1 MKLSFRD
8 IEPFVKKPDP
18 AARVILVYGPDHGLM
33 KERAK
38 IIAQSVVAD
47 INDPFNAVTLNADTL
62 IDDPARLS
70 DEASAMSMMGG
81 DRLIRIE
88 DGADKLTPLIK
99 DYLQNPSNS
108 SLVVIEA
115 GELGTKSS
123 LRALCEKQNN
133 AAAVPCYV
141 EDERDLGRL
150 IRESI
155 QAENH
160 TIESD
165 AVTWLAANI
174 SGDRLKA
181 RAELEKLIVYK
192 GAERSAITL
201 EDVRAICGE
210 VSALALDDLV
220 YATAGNDS
228 AKALQTYNQLINE
241 GVNFVMVLR
250 SLQNHFRRL
259 HLVRACID
267 EGVSQETSLKK
278 LSPPLFFKQE
288 PAFRAQL
295 SRWSLKS
302 ISVVLDRLMNL
313 EAECKK
319 TGAPVETLCA
329 QAVLGISKSRGLN

>member
-18 AARVILVYGPDHGLM
+18 AARVILVYGPDNGLM

-38 IIAQSVVAD
+38 TMAQTVCAD

-62 IDDPARLS
+62 DSDPARLV
-70 DEASAMSMMGG
+70 DEAFAMSMMGG
-81 DRLIRIE
+81 DRLVRIE
-88 DGADKLTPLIK
+88 DAADKLTPLIK
-99 DYLQNPSNS
+99 DYLKDPSKHT
-108 SLVVIEA
+108 LIILEA

-123 LRALCEKQNN
+123 LRALCEKEKN

-150 IRESI
+150 IRESL
-155 QAENH
+155 QAEGYG
-160 TIESD
+160 IDAD

-174 SGDRLKA
+174 SGDRMKA
-181 RAELEKLIVYK
+181 RGEINKLIIYK
-192 GAERSAITL
+192 GPDKSSVSL
-201 EDVRAICGE
+201 DDVRAACGE
-210 VSALALDDLV
+210 AGALALDDLV

-228 AKALQTYNQLINE
+228 AKALKTYNQLIEE

-250 SLQNHFRRL
+250 ALQNHFRKL
-259 HLVRACID
+259 HLVRAYID
-267 EGVSQETSLKK
+267 GGESSEFAVKK

-288 PAFRAQL
+288 PQFKAQV

-302 ISVVLDRLMNL
+302 LANVLQRLMDL
-313 EAECKK
+313 EAQCKQ

-329 QAVLGISKSRGLN
+329 QAVLGISKTRG